1 MTFYGGEC
9 VAEQQIITPNFEWY
23 TYDVEVFAYDFIV
36 VFKNKRTKEYA
47 VFHNDNTGVRD
58 FIIETGIYCGF
69 NTKSYDQ
76 YIIKAICNGYSPEEV
91 KQVNDWLIHTDG
103 QGWECP
109 FLDGAY
115 FKFNNVDIR
124 DDVQKGLSL
133 KAIEGHLNM
142 SIEESDVDFDID
154 RPLTPDEVQTVI
166 KYCKHDVDATDRL
179 TEVRFD
185 YLRTKRNLGQRAS
198 VDEVKALS
206 STNAKLTAM
215 MLRAE
220 RKEWNDGRDYV
231 YPPNLDLTIIPKPI
245 LDFFETIHDM
255 SISDDDLFKTSF
267 NIDIG
272 GMPCKY
278 AWGGVHGSLTC
289 YYEEATEDRV
299 LQNRDVSSLYP
310 SIIEMYNYLSRNV
323 PDPELFYAIR
333 KDRIHAKHTGD
344 KQTATDLKLP
354 LNTVSGAQEN
364 QYNDL
369 YDPLPTRS
377 LRISGQLFLTMLTMQ
392 LLNACKTIKL
402 LNLNTDGLMYSVDK
416 SELPIVDAIA
426 AAWEKQTGFE
436 LETDEIQ
443 KVWIKDVNNLL
454 LIKTDGKVKTVGGY
468 LNYGISVKGAWSINN
483 NAIIVKKALINY
495 FVKGIPVE
503 TTIGESTDI
512 FDFQIIA
519 KAGSKYKEAYHLVDG
534 EQIPVQKVN
543 RVYATADERYGKIY
557 KVKAETDSTAKIEML
572 PEHCIIDNDNHLTI
586 DAVDKTFY
594 IEMARKRIND
604 FLGIK
609 PEKNKRRKPNMA
621 TTSTTTKDKALNVY
635 QKLLKARAKFI
646 GSNPTKSGKN
656 ITLSFKYFELD
667 DIVPIATNIFEEVGL
682 IAIVN
687 ITSDIATLNIVN
699 TEKTDEVIA
708 FTAPLVTA
716 EGNKAVSPVQAFGAT
731 ITYYRRYLYM
741 MALDICE
748 PDSIDPMANGQTA
761 VPTAPTAPAPAP
773 TATATIPVI
782 TKDKPLTNGNSNA
795 SETQIRQLK
804 DLLIKLKDKDPS
816 KEEMI
821 AQIAVQTQGF
831 TVISKADC
839 ETLVIKIGEM
849 LNSEGK

>member
-1 MTFYGGEC
+1 MRL
-9 VAEQQIITPNFEWY
+9 VV
-23 TYDVEVFAYDFIV
+23 YDVECFSHDWLV
-36 VFKNKRTKEYA
+36 VFKDIETGKYT
-47 VFHNDNTGVRD
+47 VVHNDNEELKECINDDTV
-58 FIIETGIYCGF
+58 YVSF
-69 NTKSYDQ
+69 NGKHYDQ
-76 YIIKAICNGYSPEEV
+76 FIIKAICCGFTPQEV
-91 KQVNDWLIHTDG
+91 KQVNDFIIGGG

-109 FLDGAY
+109 MLRDQY
-115 FKFNNVDIR
+115 FRFNNVDIK
-124 DDVQKGLSL
+124 DDMQMGLSL
-133 KAIEGHLNM
+133 KAIEGHLGM
-142 SIEESDVDFDID
+142 SVEETSVSFDLD
-154 RPLTPDEVQTVI
+154 RPLTEDELRQTVY
-166 KYCKHDVDATDRL
+166 YCTHDVDATHELMKLRA
-179 TEVRFD
+179 D
-185 YLRTKRNLGQRAS
+185 YLKTKKNLGKRAGI
-198 VDEVKALS
+198 DEAKSLAA
-206 STNAKLTAM
+206 TNAKLTAM

-220 RKEWNDGRDYV
+220 RKEWDDGREYV
-231 YPPNLDLTIIPKPI
+231 YPENLDTAVIPKPI

-255 SISDDDLFKTSF
+255 SIPDDVLFKTSF
-267 NIDIG
+267 EIEIG
-272 GMPCKY
+272 GMLCKY
-278 AWGGVHGSLTC
+278 AWGGVHGSLTG

-299 LQNRDVSSLYP
+299 IQNRDVSSLYP
-310 SIIEMYNYLSRNV
+310 SLIEIYNYLSRNV
-323 PDPELFYAIR
+323 PDPELFYAIKR
-333 KDRIHAKHTGD
+333 DRIQAKHNGD
-344 KQTATDLKLP
+344 KQTAKDLKLP

-364 QYNDL
+364 RYNDL

-377 LRISGQLFLTMLTMQ
+377 LRISGQLFLTVLTMR

-402 LNLNTDGLMYSVDK
+402 LNLNTDGLMYSIDK
-416 SELPIVDAIA
+416 SELALVDEIA
-426 AAWEKQTGFE
+426 HAWEAETKFE
-436 LETDEIQ
+436 LEVDDIQ
-443 KVWIKDVNNLL
+443 RVWIKDVNNLL
-454 LIKTDGKVKTVGGY
+454 MIKTNGEVKTVGGY
-468 LNYGISVKGAWSINN
+468 LNYGVSVKGAWSINN
-483 NAIIVKKALINY
+483 NAVIVKKALINY

-519 KAGSKYKEAYHLVDG
+519 KAGSKYKEAYHLIDG
-534 EQIPVQKVN
+534 KQISVQKVN

-586 DAVDKTFY
+586 DAVDRTFY

-621 TTSTTTKDKALNVY
+621 TTSTTPKDKALNVY

-667 DIVPIATNIFEEVGL
+667 DIVPIATDIFEEIGL

-687 ITSDIATLNIVN
+687 ITTDIATLNIVN
-699 TEKTDEVIA
+699 TDNTDEVIT

-716 EGNKAVSPVQAFGAT
+716 DGNKAVSPVQAFGAT

-761 VPTAPTAPAPAP
+761 VSTTVPTPTPAPIAK
-773 TATATIPVI
+773 ATIPVI
-782 TKDKPLTNGNSNA
+782 TKDKPLTNGNGNA

-849 LNSEGK
+849 LNTEGK